1 MDQVGT
7 VLAHLGIP
15 DTTPHVLQRL
25 RRLQR
30 LVRDPILCPFTTF
43 FQRFAASRRTC
54 AQLRNTLSLDDRV
67 TVAALVLTTDRAG
80 SFDFE
85 EFRKYLEND
94 LVLHLH
100 LHVSAG
106 YEMSTSALVCLLVCA
121 VHNYLFIH
129 DPAPDVVFAVNDLLM
144 DTL

>member
-1 MDQVGT
+1 MDQVDS

-30 LVRDPILCPFTTF
+30 IVRDDPFTTF

-54 AQLRNTLSLDDRV
+54 AQLRNILSLDDRV

-85 EFRKYLEND
+85 EFLTFLEND

-100 LHVSAG
+100 LHMSAG

-121 VHNYLFIH
+121 VHNYLFYLA
-129 DPAPDVVFAVNDLLM
+129 PAPDVVFAVNDLLM